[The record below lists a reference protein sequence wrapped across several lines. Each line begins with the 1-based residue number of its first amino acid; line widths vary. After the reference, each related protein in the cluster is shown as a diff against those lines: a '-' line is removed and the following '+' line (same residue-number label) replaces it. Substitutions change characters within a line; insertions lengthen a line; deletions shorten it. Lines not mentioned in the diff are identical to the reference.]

1 METKR
6 RNGFR
11 GALQRKGSVV
21 PAILN
26 RIVLCGLFGFFVSS
40 IHNLSKFGFS
50 VSLPVWAGIIP
61 TLVIGLLLAFRTK
74 AAYER
79 YLEGRKRWGNLINT
93 IQNQARQ
100 IWVSVQAVEPVNKAE
115 KLAAIRLL
123 VAFAI
128 AAKLYL
134 RGELVN
140 TEIEPFVTPDYYFEL
155 KNKHNPPLQIA
166 FWVGEYLQEQCKHKR
181 LTSHQL
187 MSLQKL
193 LDRMVDSLGAC
204 ERIIKTP
211 MPLAY
216 AIHLKQLLLI
226 YCVSLPFLLVSAFQW
241 FTGLVV
247 ALISFALLGI
257 EEISSELENPFGYD
271 DNDLPLDSSC
281 ETLLRNLEESIS
293 YEPTTNNRQLTTVN
307 Y

>member
-1 METKR
+1 
-6 RNGFR
+6 
-11 GALQRKGSVV
+11 
-21 PAILN
+21 
-26 RIVLCGLFGFFVSS
+26 
-40 IHNLSKFGFS
+40 

-61 TLVIGLLLAFRTK
+61 TLVIGLLLALRTK

-100 IWVSVQAVEPVNKAE
+100 IWVSVQEREPVNQTE

-128 AAKLYL
+128 AAKLHL

-140 TEIEPFVTPDYYFEL
+140 SEIEPFVPSESYFEL

-166 FWVGEYLQEQCKHKR
+166 FWIGDYLQEQCKHNR
-181 LTSHQL
+181 LTLQQL
-187 MSLQKL
+187 TSLQKL
-193 LDRMVDSLGAC
+193 LDRMVDSLGGC

-226 YCVSLPFLLVSAFQW
+226 YCLSLPFLLVSAFQW
-241 FTGLVV
+241 FTGPAV

-271 DNDLPLDSSC
+271 ENDLPLDTSC
-281 ETLLRNLEESIS
+281 ETLLQNLEEVIS
-293 YEPTTNNRQLTTVN
+293 YESTTNNRQLTTVN

>member
-21 PAILN
+21 PAVFN
-26 RIVLCGLFGFFVSS
+26 RIIVCGLFGFFVSS
-40 IHNLSKFGFS
+40 VHNLSKFGLS

-61 TLVIGLLLAFRTK
+61 TLVIGLLLALRTK

-100 IWVSVQAVEPVNKAE
+100 IWISVQEQEPVNRTE

-128 AAKLYL
+128 AAKLHL
-134 RGELVN
+134 RGEPVN
-140 TEIEPFVTPDYYFEL
+140 TEVEPFLASEYYFEL

-166 FWVGEYLQEQCKHKR
+166 FWIGDYLQEQCKYKR

-193 LDRMVDSLGAC
+193 LDRMVDSLGGC

-226 YCVSLPFLLVSAFQW
+226 YCLSLPFLLVSAFQW
-241 FTGLVV
+241 FTGPAV

-271 DNDLPLDSSC
+271 DNDLPLDTSC
-281 ETLLRNLEESIS
+281 ETLLQNLEEVIS
-293 YEPTTNNRQLTTVN
+293 YESTTNNRQLTTVN